1 LLSPLDTGT
10 LRSLMC
16 IACQSFLLPSISI
29 YFGMFNIFLSLQLLG
44 SLDILQGFVSVAEAT
59 YLWESNSNVGSPL
72 VLPPPITYIF
82 THGWCPHQVKQ
93 TQWLC
98 STWTLKNIASL
109 GGSLSR
115 WHNYL
120 MFCHRERLEPCQW
133 DYSWEVGWCVWCD
146 VYLFSSW
153 ATVLVVGTWWGTVE
167 LFNLANSALPLWT
180 ISLFDWGEYLLLF
193 WVSCLASISSWLW
206 VRLQVLDIFSRW
218 TSQLL
223 MLLSNFLLSLWIVD
237 LPYLVHFVHGRWV
250 KENKFS
256 FLLLNLT
263 YMLLISLCS
272 YTVED
277 TGPINQISWTLDNC
291 AFTVG

>member
-1 LLSPLDTGT
+1 
-10 LRSLMC
+10 
-16 IACQSFLLPSISI
+16 
-29 YFGMFNIFLSLQLLG
+29 
-44 SLDILQGFVSVAEAT
+44 
-59 YLWESNSNVGSPL
+59 
-72 VLPPPITYIF
+72 VLP
-82 THGWCPHQVKQ
+82 HQSPTFSPMVDAHTRWNKPSGFAQ
-93 TQWLC
+93 LE
-98 STWTLKNIASL
+98 
-109 GGSLSR
+109 LSR
-115 WHNYL
+115 ILHLLVAVCLDYL
-120 MFCHRERLEPCQW
+120 MFCHREMLEPCQW
-133 DYSWEVGWCVWCD
+133 DYSREVGWCVRCD
-146 VYLFSSW
+146 VCLFSSW
-153 ATVLVVGTWWGTVE
+153 ATVLVVGTQQGTVE

-223 MLLSNFLLSLWIVD
+223 MLLSNFLLSLRIVD
-237 LPYLVHFVHGRWV
+237 LPYLVYFVHRRWV

-256 FLLLNLT
+256 FLPLNLT

-291 AFTVG
+291 AFAVG